1 MVYADVTQ
9 VKKILTEKGPVEDG
23 KVQLYCIMAD
33 NYINKDLV
41 NIASIPTIPIPNPP
55 VVLANIATAL
65 ACAYFY
71 KFESGDT
78 ITAEEAETQWKE
90 YFDHTYKRPRLIFTT
105 GTYGG
110 APSGINY
117 ASYNGYGG

>member
-1 MVYADVTQ
+1 MPYADATR

-23 KVQLYCIMAD
+23 KVQEYIVMAD
-33 NYINKDLV
+33 NFIDTELV
-41 NIASIPTIPIPNPP
+41 NIKVIPELPIPNPP
-55 VVLANIATAL
+55 QLLVNLATAL

-78 ITAEEAETQWKE
+78 ITADAAETHVLKFMQNA
-90 YFDHTYKRPRLIFTT
+90 FRRPQFSIST
-105 GTYGG
+105 GPLGG

-117 ASYNGYGG
+117 AGPNWAI